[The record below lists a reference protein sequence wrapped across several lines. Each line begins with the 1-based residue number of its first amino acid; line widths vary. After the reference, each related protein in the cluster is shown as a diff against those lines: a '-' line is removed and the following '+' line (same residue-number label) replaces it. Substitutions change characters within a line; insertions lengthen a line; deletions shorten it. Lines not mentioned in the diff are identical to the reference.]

1 MNKTNNH
8 YETLNITEN
17 ATQEEIKKA
26 YRKLSL
32 KWHPDKNG
40 GSAESIDMF
49 QQISSAFEILSDI
62 NKKKEYDF
70 LKNNP
75 FMKMNNNPDL
85 GPGLFNN
92 TNIDEFFENIFFG
105 NLNGNQRNTGVPFGF
120 HVFNNGIPV
129 NFVNNLQKPPPIIHN
144 LKINIENI
152 FTDKSLPVEIERWI
166 IENNNKV
173 FEKQTL
179 YVNILKGIDDNE
191 IIILKGDG
199 NVVNE
204 QLKGDVKI
212 IINIENNTEFKRNG
226 LDLIYEKNITLKES
240 LCGFSFELKYIN
252 NKIYTINNNIGN
264 IIKHNYNKI
273 IPNMGIPRD
282 NLIGNLIIHFKVNTP
297 ETLTMEQIEKI
308 KEIL

>member
-75 FMKMNNNPDL
+75 FMKMNNNPDV
-85 GPGLFNN
+85 GTGVFNN
-92 TNIDEFFENIFFG
+92 SNIDEFFENIFFG

-212 IINIENNTEFKRNG
+212 IINVENNTEFKRNG

>member
-1 MNKTNNH
+1 MDYYSTLGVEKT
-8 YETLNITEN
+8 

-75 FMKMNNNPDL
+75 FMKMNNNPDV
-85 GPGLFNN
+85 GTGVFNN
-92 TNIDEFFENIFFG
+92 SNIDEFFENIFFG

-212 IINIENNTEFKRNG
+212 IINVENNTEFKRNG

-252 NKIYTINNNIGN
+252 NKI
-264 IIKHNYNKI
+264 
-273 IPNMGIPRD
+273 
-282 NLIGNLIIHFKVNTP
+282 
-297 ETLTMEQIEKI
+297 
-308 KEIL
+308 